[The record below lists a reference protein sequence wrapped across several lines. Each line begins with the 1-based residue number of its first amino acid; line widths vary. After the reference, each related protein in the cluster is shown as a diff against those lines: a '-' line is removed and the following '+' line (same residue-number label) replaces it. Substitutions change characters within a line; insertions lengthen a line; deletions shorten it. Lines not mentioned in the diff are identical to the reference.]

1 MITGS
6 FLLFPTKGKSEE
18 EIQKRIEELSK
29 LAKYKDNIFY
39 TVFSNAATEDD
50 YNNMMIIYAM
60 KCNNIIISKDYQDD
74 MMCRIA
80 FDIVLNRE
88 DEHSFTFEE

>member
-1 MITGS
+1 MINGT
-6 FLLFPTKGKSEE
+6 FILFPTKGKTEE
-18 EIQKRIEELSK
+18 EIQSRLNDLKKKTDDDNLFYAVFADSK
-29 LAKYKDNIFY
+29 E
-39 TVFSNAATEDD
+39 EDD
-50 YNNMMIIYAM
+50 YNNMMVLYAM
-60 KCNNIIISKDYQDD
+60 QCKHIIISKDYKDD